1 MNTVHV
7 TYDGALDPLGASQ
20 VVPYLLGLA
29 RRGVRPTLVSF
40 EKPERW
46 ADRAARERLARQLED
61 AGVAW
66 RPLPYHRR
74 PRLAAT
80 AWDLAAGARAIRRA
94 VRDTQAVLVHC
105 RGDVAMAMAR
115 LASPGPRV
123 RLVCEARGLFRDE
136 RVEVGSWR
144 AGGLTDRLVLA
155 FERGNLR
162 AAHGLLCVMASPGL
176 AALQAR
182 RDPLPPFR
190 HLPNSVD
197 TSAFRPRAA
206 GTEPEFGLA
215 YHGSLGGWYPTAEIV
230 SLGRLAARHVP
241 GRVLFLTPQPEL
253 ARAAGADPSWAEVTS
268 AVPRDVPAWLARARA
283 AFFVIQ
289 PSPAKRAS
297 SPTKFAEALACGLP
311 VLANGAS
318 GDLESILEAE
328 GVGALVREL
337 GLPAYAAAA
346 RRLAGLLS
354 DPQAAARCRSLAERR
369 YSLDA
374 AVAAYHDLYLELA
387 ADGLRS

>member
-46 ADRAARERLARQLED
+46 ADRPARERLVRQLED

-66 RPLPYHRR
+66 RALSYHRR

-105 RGDVAMAMAR
+105 RGEVAMAMAR
-115 LASPGPRV
+115 LACRGLPV
-123 RLVCEARGLFRDE
+123 RLVYEARGLFRDE

-144 AGGLTDRLVLA
+144 PGGLTDRLVLA
-155 FERGNLR
+155 FERGNLQ
-162 AAHGLLCVMASPGL
+162 AAHGLLCVMAGPGL
-176 AALQAR
+176 AALRAR
-182 RDPLPPFR
+182 RDPLPPYR
-190 HLPNSVD
+190 QLPNSAD
-197 TSAFRPRAA
+197 LAAFRPRPA
-206 GTEPEFGLA
+206 GREPEFGLV

-230 SLGRLAARHVP
+230 RLGRIAAAVVP

-253 ARAAGADPSWAEVTS
+253 ARAAGADPSWAEVAS
-268 AVPRDVPAWLARARA
+268 AAPQDVPSWLARARA
-283 AFFVIQ
+283 SFFLIQ

-297 SPTKFAEALACGLP
+297 SPTKLAEALACGLP

-337 GLPAYAAAA
+337 RPLAYEGAA
-346 RRLAGLLS
+346 RRLAELLA
-354 DPQAAARCRSLAERR
+354 DPQTTHRCRSLAERR

-374 AVAAYHDLYLELA
+374 AVAAYHDLYAELA
-387 ADGLRS
+387 AD

>member
-20 VVPYLLGLA
+20 VVPYLVGLA
-29 RRGVRPTLVSF
+29 RWGVRPTVLSF

-46 ADRAARERLARQLED
+46 ADRAARERLAGLLEA

-66 RPLPYHRR
+66 RPLSYHRR

-80 AWDLAAGARAIRRA
+80 AWDLASGAWAIRKA

-115 LASPGPRV
+115 LACRGLPV
-123 RLVCEARGLFRDE
+123 RLVYEARGLFRDE

-144 AGGLTDRLVLA
+144 PGSLTDRLVLA
-155 FERGNLR
+155 FERGNLH
-162 AAHGLLCVMASPGL
+162 AAHGLLCVMASAGL
-176 AALQAR
+176 EALRAR

-197 TSAFRPRAA
+197 TQAFHPRPPAREAD
-206 GTEPEFGLA
+206 FGLV

-230 SLGRLAARHVP
+230 ALGRIASRVVP
-241 GRVLFLTPQPEL
+241 GRVLFLTLQPEL
-253 ARAAGADPSWAEVTS
+253 ARAAGADGSWAEVAS
-268 AVPRDVPAWLARARA
+268 AATQDVPAWLARARA
-283 AFFVIQ
+283 SFFLIQ

-318 GDLESILEAE
+318 GDLDRILEAE
-328 GVGALVREL
+328 GVGALVADL
-337 GLPAYAAAA
+337 TPASYEAAA
-346 RRLAGLLS
+346 RRLTGVLA
-354 DPQAAARCRSLAERR
+354 DPRSPARCRSLAEQR
-369 YSLDA
+369 YSLAA
-374 AVAAYHDLYLELA
+374 AVSAYHDLYRELA
-387 ADGLRS
+387 AA